1 MKNLMCY
8 NEYTIKLDKR
18 KGLFWNSYDFGLKS
32 DAEYVMILMHASRC
46 SAHPRDFVFL

>member
-1 MKNLMCY
+1 MCY

-32 DAEYVMILMHASRC
+32 DAEYVMILMLRFEVL
-46 SAHPRDFVFL
+46 AHPKNFVFL